1 MKSAPMR
8 VVPRRGPSPAMI
20 FKPAKYHGFTLLE
33 ILLVVLVIGI
43 ATAAFLPV
51 AMKNVES
58 ARTRSAVREII
69 SLNRYARARSILDR
83 KPTAVV
89 YNTGQDK
96 LQLLSLPTQRD
107 TEGETLF
114 GTVTEDDN
122 GASSTMEIIRDR
134 PLPKY
139 VRVTEVTGAEK
150 EEDGYF
156 VIYEESG
163 ITFSHQVIVS
173 APNGQKR
180 GINVNGLTGEISL
193 DY

>member
-1 MKSAPMR
+1 MISKSAKSR
-8 VVPRRGPSPAMI
+8 
-20 FKPAKYHGFTLLE
+20 GFTLLE

-58 ARTRSAVREII
+58 ARTRSAVREVIA
-69 SLNRYARARSILDR
+69 LNRYARARAVLDR
-83 KPTAVV
+83 RPTAVV

-96 LQLLSLPTQRD
+96 LQLLSLPAQRD
-107 TEGETLF
+107 TEGDTLF
-114 GTVTEDDN
+114 GAASGEEDGSSASTVEV
-122 GASSTMEIIRDR
+122 IRDR
-134 PLPKY
+134 NLPKY

-156 VIYEESG
+156 VIYQESG
-163 ITFSHQVIVS
+163 VTFSHQVVIS

-180 GINVNGLTGEISL
+180 GIHINGLTGEISL
-193 DY
+193 DD

>member
-1 MKSAPMR
+1 
-8 VVPRRGPSPAMI
+8 MI
-20 FKPAKYHGFTLLE
+20 SKPAKYHGFTLLE

-114 GTVTEDDN
+114 GAATEDDD
-122 GASSTMEIIRDR
+122 GASSTVEVIRDR